1 MTIPILSSFC
11 KWLYNRRPVGLNQRN
26 KFIHALKIISELLH
40 ASSPTIPITDNYCNS
55 CATGN
60 PMSLQTTLQLSAQ
73 FSGKKILYEMWQD
86 PTIWYVVPTQGWL
99 FSTAAT
105 IESTIIHGDIIK
117 SLITDIFS
125 QVQVSYTW
133 SQNEY

>member
-1 MTIPILSSFC
+1 M
-11 KWLYNRRPVGLNQRN
+11 NQRN
-26 KFIHALKIISELLH
+26 KFIHALKIISELLR

-55 CATGN
+55 CVAGN
-60 PMSLQTTLQLSAQ
+60 PMSLQTTVQLSAQ
-73 FSGKKILYEMWQD
+73 FSEKMLYEMWQD

-99 FSTAAT
+99 FSTTAI
-105 IESTIIHGDIIK
+105 IESTTIHGDIIS

-125 QVQVSYTW
+125 QVKVSYTW